1 MLIRILYFL
10 RGYVQV
16 IVRSHFIERF
26 INICIRRDIYLWDIR
41 RRSASEADMKMS
53 MRSFHKLR
61 PIAKKTHSRVHIK
74 RKYGLPMVL
83 HRYKKRYFFFAGLAL
98 AVCFVLVMSQFV
110 WSIEVVGNETVSTA
124 EILQVLDG
132 LGLHK
137 GTFRGSVDARDLK
150 NNALLQLDQLSWLW
164 VDIKGSRA
172 TVSVSEKRAAPEIL
186 DQSAPCDI
194 VASKAG
200 VIKSFNATAGKS
212 AVEVGQTVLEGQLL
226 ISGVVTSDIM
236 PESTPA
242 RYTHAAGEVYA
253 RTWYEQSVQRPLTKE
268 IRTPTGRTAS
278 KHTLLAY
285 GGALPLH
292 FNADSPYENYDTV
305 ETTHDLVL
313 FGFYTGLSWKTR
325 TYTEVT
331 LSYEP
336 LTPEQAMEEA
346 GPELEAAIASQVGEG
361 AVVAASDLRYTP
373 IDESNILVTLTMEY
387 TEQIGMTKPID
398 TILQTQPPVQ
408 EESGTQ

>member
-1 MLIRILYFL
+1 
-10 RGYVQV
+10 
-16 IVRSHFIERF
+16 
-26 INICIRRDIYLWDIR
+26 
-41 RRSASEADMKMS
+41 
-53 MRSFHKLR
+53 
-61 PIAKKTHSRVHIK
+61 
-74 RKYGLPMVL
+74 MVL

-186 DQSAPCDI
+186 DQSSPCDI

-200 VIKSFNATAGKS
+200 VIKNFNATAGKS

-226 ISGVVTSDIM
+226 ISGVVTSDLM

-242 RYTHAAGEVYA
+242 RYTHAARRSVRAHLVRAVCPAPTYQRNPHADRAHGE
-253 RTWYEQSVQRPLTKE
+253 Q
-268 IRTPTGRTAS
+268 
-278 KHTLLAY
+278 
-285 GGALPLH
+285 
-292 FNADSPYENYDTV
+292 
-305 ETTHDLVL
+305 THPACLWR
-313 FGFYTGLSWKTR
+313 GL
-325 TYTEVT
+325 
-331 LSYEP
+331 
-336 LTPEQAMEEA
+336 
-346 GPELEAAIASQVGEG
+346 
-361 AVVAASDLRYTP
+361 AASL
-373 IDESNILVTLTMEY
+373 
-387 TEQIGMTKPID
+387 
-398 TILQTQPPVQ
+398 
-408 EESGTQ
+408 